1 MGDDLNTRALTAA
14 LACLAAVT
22 LVGCDPATTDP
33 KPPAPAASESST
45 DAPAAPPS
53 EKADKPPASKVVPN
67 FVGMGLQSA
76 QDKAQAE
83 GFPLLTSHDSAG
95 RDRLQALDRNWKV
108 CSQSVKAGKT
118 VSTDIELD
126 FGAVKLEETC
136 PADDAEAPEVAD
148 GKMPNLVG
156 KSVKA
161 ARGALDSG
169 TSITTTDAAQD
180 RMVLLESNWQV
191 CTQSPAP
198 GAALNGQ
205 PVEFTAVKY
214 EESCP

>member
-1 MGDDLNTRALTAA
+1 MNIRALTTA
-14 LACLAAVT
+14 LVCLTAVA
-22 LVGCDPATTDP
+22 LVGCDPAATNP
-33 KPPAPAASESST
+33 KPAAPAASESS
-45 DAPAAPPS
+45 AAAPDATPS
-53 EKADKPPASKVVPN
+53 QEEDKPAESRAVLD

-83 GFPLLTSHDSAG
+83 GFYLLTSHDSAG

-108 CSQSVKAGKT
+108 CSQSIKAGTT
-118 VSTDIELD
+118 VPVDTKLD
-126 FGAVKLEETC
+126 FGAVKLDETC
-136 PADDAEAPEVAD
+136 PADDAKAPEAAGD
-148 GKMPNLVG
+148 TMPNLVG

-169 TSITTTDAAQD
+169 TSVTTTDAAQD

-198 GAALNGQ
+198 GTALNGQ
-205 PVEFTAVKY
+205 PVDFTAVKY
-214 EESCP
+214 EENCP

>member
-1 MGDDLNTRALTAA
+1 MNTRTLAAA

-22 LVGCDPATTDP
+22 LLGCDPATTTDP
-33 KPPAPAASESST
+33 KPATPATTEPST
-45 DAPAAPPS
+45 PSPSATPS
-53 EKADKPPASKVVPN
+53 EKEEKAEPVESKAVLN

-83 GFPLLTSHDSAG
+83 GFYLLTSHDSAG

-118 VSTDIELD
+118 VPTDTELD
-126 FGAVKLEETC
+126 FGTVKLEEVC
-136 PADDAEAPEVAD
+136 PSSDAKAPEKA
-148 GKMPNLVG
+148 GASMPNLVG

-161 ARGALDSG
+161 ARGALDPG
-169 TSITTTDAAQD
+169 TSITTTDAAEG

-191 CTQSPAP
+191 CTQSPSP
-198 GAALNGQ
+198 GTAMNGQ
-205 PVEFTAVKY
+205 PVEFTAVKF
-214 EESCP
+214 EESC

>member
-1 MGDDLNTRALTAA
+1 MNTRALTAA

-33 KPPAPAASESST
+33 KSAEPAASESS
-45 DAPAAPPS
+45 AAASAAPPS
-53 EKADKPPASKVVPN
+53 EKSGTPAESKAVPD

-76 QDKAQAE
+76 QDTAQAA
-83 GFPLLTSHDSAG
+83 GFYLLTSHDSAG

-108 CSQSVKAGKT
+108 CSQSVKAGKK
-118 VSTDIELD
+118 VSTDTELD

-136 PADDAEAPEVAD
+136 PAGDAKAPETA
-148 GKMPNLVG
+148 GGRMPNLVG
-156 KSVKA
+156 KSVRT
-161 ARGALDSG
+161 ARGALDPG

-205 PVEFTAVKY
+205 PVKFTAVKY

>member
-1 MGDDLNTRALTAA
+1 MGDVLNTRNLAAA
-14 LACLAAVT
+14 LACLAAT
-22 LVGCDPATTDP
+22 ALVGCDPATTDP
-33 KPPAPAASESST
+33 KPAAPVTAEPSTAAPAAT
-45 DAPAAPPS
+45 PS
-53 EKADKPPASKVVPN
+53 EEDKPAESKAVLN

-83 GFPLLTSHDSAG
+83 GFYLLKSHDSAG

-108 CSQSVKAGKT
+108 CSQNIKAGKT
-118 VSTDIELD
+118 VPTDTELD

-136 PADDAEAPEVAD
+136 PANDAKAPEAAG

-169 TSITTTDAAQD
+169 TSITTTDAAEG

-191 CTQSPAP
+191 CTQSPSP
-198 GAALNGQ
+198 GTALNGQ
-205 PVEFTAVKY
+205 PVEFTAVKF